1 MRVNYMDLRT
11 GDTVRL
17 NHTGAWNVAVVK
29 NLSADEIT
37 FYRPYVVQARFID
50 TAGVGLS
57 IGIEVFSDWRS
68 RHTTV
73 ELLGRNGDLR

>member
-1 MRVNYMDLRT
+1 MRVNYMDLRI

-17 NHTGAWNVAVVK
+17 NFDGAWNVAVVK
-29 NLSADEIT
+29 NLSADEIE
-37 FYRPYVVQARFID
+37 FYRPYVVQSNYIS

-68 RHTTV
+68 RHATV